1 MISIRRRL
9 TRNLLIATL
18 TLGGAGFLALFFAAR
33 DSVIEQFDA
42 ALQAKALAI
51 SELTE
56 PAPDGNGVQVRFSD
70 HFFRGFDERHSR
82 DFFEIWD
89 AAGHPLARSDSLGTG
104 DLPRRSDLE
113 ARLRRW
119 NLVLPTGHPGRA
131 LGFLFQ
137 PKAASAARAAPT
149 IQLTVA
155 SDRTGLDETLWQCLA
170 LASVSAGVLLAVAFW
185 LIPRVL
191 RRGLQPLEEMGD
203 RVASVD
209 AGSLGT
215 RFRTDA
221 LPRELAPIAGRLN
234 ELLSRIQQSFER
246 ERRFTADLAHELRTP
261 LAELRSMAECAIKWP
276 ESRDPATDR
285 DALAIAEQMEAMV
298 EHMLALARG
307 EQRQL
312 GGKRTKVA
320 LDQMVREHLAKVAG
334 RAATRGLRVATDL
347 PRAEVEADPLLLRA
361 IISNLLENAVDYAT
375 EGGAVELAIED
386 RADRV
391 SLRVANAT
399 AELEPADL
407 PRLFERFWRK
417 EAARS
422 GGQHV
427 GLGLSLARTF
437 AEAMGATLTAELGK
451 TAWLEL
457 TLSWS
462 RARDV
467 T

>member
-9 TRNLLIATL
+9 IRNLLIAIL
-18 TLGGAGFLALFFAAR
+18 ILGGAGFLALFLAAR
-33 DSVIEQFDA
+33 DSIVEQFDA

-51 SELTE
+51 SSLTE
-56 PAPDGNGVQVRFSD
+56 PAPDGSGVQVHFSD
-70 HFFRGFDERHSR
+70 RFFHGFDERHPR

-89 AAGHPLARSDSLGTG
+89 AAGRPLARSESLGTG
-104 DLPRRSDLE
+104 DLPPRSGLE
-113 ARLRRW
+113 TRPRRW
-119 NLVLPTGHPGRA
+119 NLALPTGHPGRA
-131 LGFLFQ
+131 IGFLFE
-137 PKAASAARAAPT
+137 PRAAAPGPAV
-149 IQLTVA
+149 QLIVA

-170 LASVSAGVLLAVAFW
+170 LASVSAAVLLAAAFW

-191 RRGLQPLEEMGD
+191 RRGLQPLEELGNQ
-203 RVASVD
+203 VASVD

-221 LPRELAPIAGRLN
+221 LPRELIPIAGRLN

-261 LAELRSMAECAIKWP
+261 LAELRSLAECAIKWP
-276 ESRDPATDR
+276 ESRDAATDR

-312 GGKRTKVA
+312 GAKRTKLA
-320 LDQMVREHLAKVAG
+320 LDQLVREQLAKVSS
-334 RAATRGLRVATDL
+334 RAANRGLRVAANL
-347 PRAEVEADPLLLRA
+347 PPAQVEADPALLRA
-361 IISNLLENAVDYAT
+361 ILGNLLENAVDYAP
-375 EGGAVELAIED
+375 EGGAVELTIQDTE
-386 RADRV
+386 DRV
-391 SLRVANAT
+391 SLRVANA
-399 AELEPADL
+399 AADIEPADVQ
-407 PRLFERFWRK
+407 RIFERFWRK

-437 AEAMGATLTAELGK
+437 AEAMGATLTAALTK
-451 TAWLEL
+451 AAWLEL

-462 RARDV
+462 RTKDV
-467 T
+467 A